1 MSLTNYRMAAATLA
15 LATALVGVAGAGTA
29 MASTAAAGT
38 AATGDETAAALFPV
52 DFVNLP
58 TRALPASGKS
68 HTFVVSYRN
77 DSSVDQVVAPQ
88 ILVESPDAG
97 PFLAPADIQ
106 VERRNADGSREA
118 VSVASQT
125 GTLFTDLVSAQRT
138 LRPGETLTERYRVSV
153 IAPGAVGTVQP
164 RVALYG

>member
-1 MSLTNYRMAAATLA
+1 MSLTNYRLAAATLA

-29 MASTAAAGT
+29 MASTAAAAT
-38 AATGDETAAALFPV
+38 AAPGDETAALFPV
-52 DFVNLP
+52 DFVNLS

-118 VSVASQT
+118 VPVASQT
-125 GTLFTDLVSAQRT
+125 GTLFTDLVSVQRT

-153 IAPGAVGTVQP
+153 ITPGAVGTVQP

>member
-1 MSLTNYRMAAATLA
+1 MSLTNYRLAAATLA

-29 MASTAAAGT
+29 MASTAAAVAPGN
-38 AATGDETAAALFPV
+38 ETAAALIPV
-52 DFVNLP
+52 DFVNLSA
-58 TRALPASGKS
+58 RALPASGES

-118 VSVASQT
+118 VPVASQT

-138 LRPGETLTERYRVSV
+138 LRPGETLTERYRVSA
-153 IAPGAVGTVQP
+153 ITPGAVGTVQP